1 MDMQA
6 GSVRIHRD
14 SQGNINIDTGK
25 TNLNLP
31 AQRTS
36 INRTRRVNDVNS
48 RNRIVNPRVPKT
60 DLTTGKMRISNLKES
75 KQETIITFSLDE
87 LKQDCFLKII
97 ADKSVKLRGDIKING
112 KLIQKITNYQTQI
125 PICQLLQ
132 KGKNIVE
139 ISGSYTPNTS
149 SIKVEF
155 TGSNTETSQESSG
168 NGYIQNTLIIYVE

>member
-1 MDMQA
+1 MRIYQFCLLLILATLFPPLARAEEMDMQA

-60 DLTTGKMRISNLKES
+60 EK
-75 KQETIITFSLDE
+75 TIIRNPCT
-87 LKQDCFLKII
+87 K
-97 ADKSVKLRGDIKING
+97 
-112 KLIQKITNYQTQI
+112 
-125 PICQLLQ
+125 
-132 KGKNIVE
+132 
-139 ISGSYTPNTS
+139 SGS
-149 SIKVEF
+149 V
-155 TGSNTETSQESSG
+155 TSQTITQMSTVSG
-168 NGYIQNTLIIYVE
+168 GGTQASRNSVSCR

>member
-1 MDMQA
+1 MNIKQVVSAISYSAVLALTISSITSNWALAVPVSVLASDMIITQ
-6 GSVRIHRD
+6 
-14 SQGNINIDTGK
+14 
-25 TNLNLP
+25 
-31 AQRTS
+31 S
-36 INRTRRVNDVNS
+36 I
-48 RNRIVNPRVPKT
+48 
-60 DLTTGKMRISNLKES
+60 LTTGKMRISNLKES